1 MDVDID
7 NLTDKELQDY
17 YLSIPVDDR
26 QKWLDDS
33 KLNLIII
40 EHDDGHHT
48 ANLSTKYYDFVKEY
62 MIDKKMKT
70 MDEAFDKLLRES
82 IELMDKKE
90 KEKED
95 EKE

>member
-1 MDVDID
+1 MDID

-17 YLSIPVDDR
+17 YLSLPVDDR

-40 EHDDGHHT
+40 EHDDGHNT
-48 ANLSTKYYDFVKEY
+48 ATLSTEYYNFVKEY

-90 KEKED
+90 KED

>member
-1 MDVDID
+1 MDTT

-17 YLSIPVDDR
+17 YLSLPVDDR

-33 KLNLIII
+33 KLNVIII

-48 ANLSTKYYDFVKEY
+48 ASLSTQYYDFVKEY

-70 MDEAFDKLLRES
+70 MDEAFNKLLTES
-82 IELMDKKE
+82 IELWDKKQ
-90 KEKED
+90 EKED